1 MHGHK
6 ASTLNKTEIHMFNY
20 FLNHENDYISLGF
33 VVTCIVC
40 TLVGGY
46 AILSGFGRLI
56 SMALGAQA

>member
-1 MHGHK
+1 
-6 ASTLNKTEIHMFNY
+6 MFNY